1 MGVINTDLNHKIPP
15 LLREAA
21 LFVTRQLK
29 QKGHF
34 AYLVGGSVRDI
45 LLKRECSDIDFTTD
59 ATPEEVMKIFPRH
72 IPVGVEFGTVLVLYK
87 KIKIEITTYRTD
99 VGYLDGRRPSQVVFG
114 KTLKED
120 VFRRDFTINGMAYD
134 LQEKLLFDHVGGM
147 DDLKKK
153 RIQTIGD
160 SRERFREDGLRPIR
174 ACRFSAS
181 LDFALH
187 PDIFSAISQN
197 IDVIQRVA
205 RERFYDEWRKT
216 LPIKGKDVFWRL
228 LHKTKISGFFF
239 KGFALWENQKNRHRF
254 FEFLKTAQPG
264 GMGMYLAYLFYFES
278 ASRERSESFQETVP
292 KIASELRVPG
302 AAARVAL
309 EYLSSP
315 LFRLSGHSQIDLP
328 GLYPFAYF
336 FSDIPLERWEE
347 HIHFFSEIF
356 SYEKGDAGLKS
367 KARKILGDK
376 VLEIQKNKLP
386 LKMKELRL
394 NGDDLKRLGYEGAEI
409 GSQLKR
415 LRKAVIRKPGLNQKK
430 TLLRLSLRS

>member
-1 MGVINTDLNHKIPP
+1 MAVINTDLNDRIPTR
-15 LLREAA
+15 LREAA

-29 QKGHF
+29 KKGHS

-45 LLKRECSDIDFTTD
+45 LLNRECSDIDFTTD
-59 ATPEEVMKIFPRH
+59 ATPEKVMKIFPRH
-72 IPVGVEFGTVLVLYK
+72 VPVGVEFGTVLVLYK

-99 VGYLDGRRPSQVVFG
+99 VQYLDGRRPSQVVFG

-120 VFRRDFTINGMAYD
+120 VFRRDFTVNGMAYD

-153 RIQTIGD
+153 CIQTIGN
-160 SRERFREDGLRPIR
+160 SWERFREDGLRPIR

-181 LDFALH
+181 LDFVLH

-197 IDVIQRVA
+197 MDVIHQVA

-216 LPIKGKDVFWRL
+216 LPIEKKDVFWKL
-228 LHKTKISGFFF
+228 LHETKISRVFF
-239 KGFALWENQKNRHRF
+239 KEFALWEDQKNRHRF

-264 GMGMYLAYLFYFES
+264 GMGMYLACLLYFES
-278 ASRERSESFQETVP
+278 ASRERSESFQDIVP
-292 KIASELRVPG
+292 KIASELRVPRSV
-302 AAARVAL
+302 ARVAL

-315 LFRLSGHSQIDLP
+315 LFCLSGYSQIHLS

-336 FSDIPLERWEE
+336 FSDIPSERWDE

-356 SYEKGDAGLKS
+356 SYEKEDAGLKN
-367 KARKILGDK
+367 KTRKILRDK
-376 VLEIQKNKLP
+376 ILKIQENKLP
-386 LKMKELRL
+386 LKMKELKL
-394 NGDDLKRLGYEGAEI
+394 NGDDLKKLGYEGAEI

-415 LRKAVIRKPGLNQKK
+415 LRKAVIRKPRLNQKK
-430 TLLRLSLRS
+430 TLLKLSIRS